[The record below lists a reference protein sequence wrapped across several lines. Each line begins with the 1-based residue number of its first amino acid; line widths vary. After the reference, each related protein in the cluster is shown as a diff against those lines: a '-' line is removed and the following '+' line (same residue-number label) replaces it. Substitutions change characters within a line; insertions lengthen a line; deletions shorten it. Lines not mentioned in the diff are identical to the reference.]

1 MEKITITRALNE
13 LKLLDKKI
21 MDVTGNST
29 FVTHRKSNNLHIVAT
44 NENEVLFDQR
54 VKSNLP
60 IPKEVM
66 VIYNIFI
73 KNGHELYIVGGA
85 VRDTL
90 ISKPIKDYDLATDA
104 TPDIVEKLMAAN
116 NIRTIAT
123 GEQFGVIN
131 AFIGDEEYE
140 IATFREDSLE
150 GDGRRPDSV
159 TFSDIETDVK
169 RRDLTMNALFY
180 DIGTKEIVDLV
191 GGIADIKNG
200 VVRTVGKA
208 GDRFNEDRLRILRA
222 IRFAARVG
230 SNLHPDII
238 KALDDDNSLDKISG
252 ERIVDEIL
260 KGIKSA
266 KEPQNFMKLMNRF
279 GLFDKVLPNIGP
291 LNKSFINSHNDV
303 VVLAALLR
311 DVDFNTLGKKLNA
324 LKYSKEMINNI
335 KFLVRFNQEMSAEN
349 FYDLKLKFTD
359 THVDANAL
367 REFGSLLGMDA
378 NKVNKFINFK
388 LTIDGNNIMRDYDIP
403 KGKEV
408 YVIKKKL
415 ENDLFNKTL

>member
-1 MEKITITRALNE
+1 MGNIKKKNTILE
-13 LKLLDKKI
+13 
-21 MDVTGNST
+21 
-29 FVTHRKSNNLHIVAT
+29 
-44 NENEVLFDQR
+44 QR